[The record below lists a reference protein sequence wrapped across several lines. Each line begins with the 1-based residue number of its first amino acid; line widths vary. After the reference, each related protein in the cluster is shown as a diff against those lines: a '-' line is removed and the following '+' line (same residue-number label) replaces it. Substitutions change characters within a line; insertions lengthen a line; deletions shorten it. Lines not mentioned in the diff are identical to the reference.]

1 MQLWERWAA
10 AFPFEWLK
18 QSIKDVSWFK
28 AMRERETK
36 KKGAIY
42 VHKRVGFFLL
52 SLNFTLNKLL
62 S

>member
-36 KKGAIY
+36 KKRGNLRAQTSW
-42 VHKRVGFFLL
+42 FFFAL
-52 SLNFTLNKLL
+52 SKFYLE
-62 S
+62 